1 MCHIAHERKRGRPRC
16 RSPHRPAAFRC
27 LRGLPPVLALEVGVV
42 GIRPT
47 ARHHGEHEVTVA
59 ITQEIGRG
67 ETRVGGRLIAFFT
80 GPIASPDEVGADVS
94 RLEACAIDGG

>member
-27 LRGLPPVLALEVGVV
+27 LRGLPPVLALAGSR
-42 GIRPT
+42 GHRD
-47 ARHHGEHEVTVA
+47 RHHGEHEVTVA